1 MKQTNFTHQV
11 ASSVE
16 ATLHFLTEALI
27 RIHELIECPLAHF
40 PGVKLQMPC
49 TVLLVNSAA
58 PAFAFMRLRCV
69 IHEWSK
75 TKWPTKA
82 DNAKVP

>member
-1 MKQTNFTHQV
+1 
-11 ASSVE
+11 
-16 ATLHFLTEALI
+16 
-27 RIHELIECPLAHF
+27 
-40 PGVKLQMPC
+40 LQMPC

-82 DNAKVP
+82 DNAKAP